1 MVSKICYFYKIYNEK
16 SPNYLFQ
23 LMHLRLRQGLSHL
36 CYHKFKCNFQDSLN
50 PHCNCGLNVESTS
63 HYILHCPLFADE
75 RNTFMDNI
83 KSVNHKFLEQIDST
97 LTRTLLFG
105 NPASSVET
113 NSQCSN
119 SMFYLSKDLRKL
131 PCKTMRI
138 VFNDFYS
145 LLLQIVIY
153 FHILFSF

>member
-1 MVSKICYFYKIYNEK
+1 
-16 SPNYLFQ
+16 
-23 LMHLRLRQGLSHL
+23 MHLRLRLGLSHL
-36 CYHKFKCNFQDSLN
+36 PYHKFKCNFQDSLN

-83 KSVNHKFLEQIDST
+83 KSINHKFLEQIDST

-105 NPASSVET
+105 NPASSAET

-119 SMFYLSKDLRKL
+119 SICFIYQ
-131 PCKTMRI
+131 RI
-138 VFNDFYS
+138 
-145 LLLQIVIY
+145 
-153 FHILFSF
+153 